1 MVFTQ
6 INLIELKNSKR
17 FSSVSLSLERIG
29 FGISL
34 WNMITHRKRYVQ
46 RSQKIMIIRLDSRNF
61 IALLIESNIEFLIF
75 KLEGNSKVHG
85 QAIHIHLHVRLG
97 NILNYVLCCNLSVPK
112 VNGNRINH
120 NLA

>member
-6 INLIELKNSKR
+6 INLIELKSCKR

-61 IALLIESNIEFLIF
+61 IALLIESNIDFLFLNSRVIRKFTARQYIF
-75 KLEGNSKVHG
+75 IST
-85 QAIHIHLHVRLG
+85 LG
-97 NILNYVLCCNLSVPK
+97 
-112 VNGNRINH
+112 
-120 NLA
+120 

>member
-6 INLIELKNSKR
+6 INLIELKSCKR

-46 RSQKIMIIRLDSRNF
+46 RSQKIMIIRLDFYNF
-61 IALLIESNIEFLIF
+61 IALLIESNIDFLFLNSRVIRKFTARQYIF
-75 KLEGNSKVHG
+75 IYTLD
-85 QAIHIHLHVRLG
+85 
-97 NILNYVLCCNLSVPK
+97 
-112 VNGNRINH
+112 
-120 NLA
+120 

>member
-61 IALLIESNIEFLIF
+61 IALLIESNIDFLFLNSRVIRKFTARQYIF
-75 KLEGNSKVHG
+75 IYTLD
-85 QAIHIHLHVRLG
+85 
-97 NILNYVLCCNLSVPK
+97 
-112 VNGNRINH
+112 
-120 NLA
+120 

>member
-6 INLIELKNSKR
+6 INLIELKSCKR

-46 RSQKIMIIRLDSRNF
+46 RSQKIMIIRLDFYNF
-61 IALLIESNIEFLIF
+61 IALLIESNIDFLFLNSRVIRKFTARQYIF
-75 KLEGNSKVHG
+75 IST
-85 QAIHIHLHVRLG
+85 LG
-97 NILNYVLCCNLSVPK
+97 
-112 VNGNRINH
+112 
-120 NLA
+120 

>member
-6 INLIELKNSKR
+6 INLIELKSCKR

-34 WNMITHRKRYVQ
+34 WNMITHRKRYV

-61 IALLIESNIEFLIF
+61 IALLIESNIDFLFLNSRVIRKFTARQYIF
-75 KLEGNSKVHG
+75 IST
-85 QAIHIHLHVRLG
+85 LG
-97 NILNYVLCCNLSVPK
+97 
-112 VNGNRINH
+112 
-120 NLA
+120 

>member
-6 INLIELKNSKR
+6 INLIELKSCKR

-34 WNMITHRKRYVQ
+34 WNMITHRKRYV